1 VTKYFIESTDLYV
14 LYWDF
19 FWNLGIEFSPWY
31 FEIHNNGA
39 IIIDKIAANASA
51 IEEHKRY

>member
-1 VTKYFIESTDLYV
+1 MTKYFIESTDLYV